1 MKQSYEN
8 ERGGEIDEAGDIA
21 IRLRLLAGEIY
32 NAKCEAE
39 WLKRQLFASTACG
52 EYLDYIAAQR
62 GLSRRAATKS
72 RGALTFSVEETVDH
86 AISIPRGTTVSTGGA
101 SPVRVKTSADSELPA
116 NTYSVTVSAE
126 AEEAGFAGNIIIGE
140 AVVPV
145 SMPSGVD
152 SVINNSAFSGG
163 DDAES
168 DLALRERVLASFADR
183 PNGMNAAYY
192 RELAESVEGVEK
204 AGVVERV
211 NGVYTLG
218 VYLCGR
224 GGAVSNEVLQN
235 AAAVIEANRA
245 VNLQVTVDRAGPV
258 DYDLDVTVK
267 AKAGYS
273 AAEVRQAVSAAFVS
287 CVGST
292 PAGGKMYLSRLG
304 KFLMDTGVIENYQ
317 FDSDMQNATVSAA
330 HYFEVG
336 DITIEVT

>member
-101 SPVRVKTSADSELPA
+101 SPSPLSRR
-116 NTYSVTVSAE
+116 N
-126 AEEAGFAGNIIIGE
+126 
-140 AVVPV
+140 
-145 SMPSGVD
+145 
-152 SVINNSAFSGG
+152 
-163 DDAES
+163 AES

-317 FDSDMQNATVSAA
+317 FDSDMQNASVSAA